1 MKRKWIL
8 AVALAVVGIA
18 VAVVFRD
25 HLRPSPQTGLR
36 SVRGRSGLVV
46 QSPDGKSWDL
56 AKSGEKVALVHF
68 WATWCKPCVEELPEL
83 AAFSRNNSGRREVKL
98 YAIAVDKEGWAAVQP
113 FLEKNGVKDFPVFLD
128 PGGKVAERFGTTMYP
143 ETYILNSNGRV
154 VEKVA
159 QAISWTNPEVQAFI
173 EKIIAGAD

>member
-8 AVALAVVGIA
+8 TLAIAAAGGIVAY
-18 VAVVFRD
+18 VFLD

-36 SVRGRSGLVV
+36 SVKGRSGLVV
-46 QSPDGKSWDL
+46 AGPDGKTIDL
-56 AKSGEKVALVHF
+56 ADGGNVSVIHF

-83 AAFSRNNSGRREVKL
+83 SAFSRNNSNRKDVKI
-98 YAIAVDKEGWAAVQP
+98 YAIAVDKEGWPAVQP
-113 FLEKNGVKDFPVFLD
+113 FLEKHGVKDFPVFLD

-143 ETYILNSNGRV
+143 ETYIVNRNGRV

-159 QAISWTNPEVQAFI
+159 NAISWMNPEVQAFI
-173 EKIIAGAD
+173 EKVIAGAEQ